1 MILTFSEF
9 AQILMPI
16 LGSGANT
23 AEFTK
28 ELFSNITTF
37 PDDMDGD
44 YNPIHDVTSSALKS
58 YFNGTRPISSMAKKI
73 NKYIDID
80 RFENY
85 INSANEDAQ
94 SSIGSKL
101 SEYFPDIN
109 AFNTP
114 EKCAKIFK
122 DILIESATSGKNKKA
137 TSTSSKSGQ
146 LISVDVLKNE
156 FGLRLILESN
166 GICPN
171 DNCYQP
177 LYVTSNNGKTAA
189 NYEIAQIDPKL
200 KPDSYEN
207 LIALCPKCKNKYLL
221 SPSQDDIKRM
231 ADIKRHLMLEA
242 NAIEALADSKIEE
255 GVNRVLRKIS
265 TTPFTELIPL
275 NYDPVEVKRKIKRDN
290 VPLFIKIQSSV
301 NIYYLY
307 VENLFQQL
315 SKEGQLRFEPFS
327 MQVKLNYW
335 NLRDQGLSQSDIY
348 YKLVDWL
355 AKNTNESKEPCEVII
370 SYFVQ
375 KCEVFDVI
383 AE

>member
-1 MILTFSEF
+1 MKF
-9 AQILMPI
+9 ANICDI
-16 LGSGANT
+16 IVKSCVHHRRT
-23 AEFTK
+23 A
-28 ELFSNITTF
+28 
-37 PDDMDGD
+37 
-44 YNPIHDVTSSALKS
+44 
-58 YFNGTRPISSMAKKI
+58 
-73 NKYIDID
+73 
-80 RFENY
+80 
-85 INSANEDAQ
+85 ANEDAQ
-94 SSIGSKL
+94 SSISSRL

-114 EKCAKIFK
+114 EKCAKIFR
-122 DILIESATSGKNKKA
+122 DILIESAISGKNKKA
-137 TSTSSKSGQ
+137 TSTTSKSGQ
-146 LISVDVLKNE
+146 LVSDDGIKNE
-156 FGLRLILESN
+156 FGLRLIMETN

-177 LYVTSNNGKTAA
+177 LYVTSNGKTAA
-189 NYEIAQIDPKL
+189 SYEIAQIDPKL

-207 LIALCPKCKNKYLL
+207 LIALCPKCKNKYLI

-242 NAIEALADSKIEE
+242 NAIEALANSKIEA

-265 TTPFTELIPL
+265 NTPVTELIPL
-275 NYDPVEVKRKIKRDN
+275 NYNPVEVKKKIKRDN
-290 VPLFIKIQSSV
+290 VPLFIKIQSSI

-315 SKEGQLRFEPFS
+315 SKEGQLRFDPFS

-355 AKNTNESKEPCEVII
+355 AKNTNESKEPCEVIV

>member
-1 MILTFSEF
+1 M
-9 AQILMPI
+9 
-16 LGSGANT
+16 
-23 AEFTK
+23 
-28 ELFSNITTF
+28 
-37 PDDMDGD
+37 
-44 YNPIHDVTSSALKS
+44 
-58 YFNGTRPISSMAKKI
+58 
-73 NKYIDID
+73 
-80 RFENY
+80 
-85 INSANEDAQ
+85 
-94 SSIGSKL
+94 
-101 SEYFPDIN
+101 
-109 AFNTP
+109 
-114 EKCAKIFK
+114 
-122 DILIESATSGKNKKA
+122 
-137 TSTSSKSGQ
+137 
-146 LISVDVLKNE
+146 
-156 FGLRLILESN
+156 
-166 GICPN
+166 
-171 DNCYQP
+171 
-177 LYVTSNNGKTAA
+177 
-189 NYEIAQIDPKL
+189 

>member
-1 MILTFSEF
+1 
-9 AQILMPI
+9 
-16 LGSGANT
+16 
-23 AEFTK
+23 
-28 ELFSNITTF
+28 
-37 PDDMDGD
+37 
-44 YNPIHDVTSSALKS
+44 
-58 YFNGTRPISSMAKKI
+58 
-73 NKYIDID
+73 
-80 RFENY
+80 
-85 INSANEDAQ
+85 
-94 SSIGSKL
+94 
-101 SEYFPDIN
+101 
-109 AFNTP
+109 
-114 EKCAKIFK
+114 
-122 DILIESATSGKNKKA
+122 
-137 TSTSSKSGQ
+137 
-146 LISVDVLKNE
+146 
-156 FGLRLILESN
+156 
-166 GICPN
+166 
-171 DNCYQP
+171 
-177 LYVTSNNGKTAA
+177 
-189 NYEIAQIDPKL
+189 
-200 KPDSYEN
+200 
-207 LIALCPKCKNKYLL
+207 
-221 SPSQDDIKRM
+221 M